1 VVFFLSPR
9 WGKFLFPKLRSIGV
23 STPHPVGGNLP
34 LIKPFFRPFPQSI
47 PYFSPLLSP
56 SLFLPQTF
64 SYSLFPNLLGMSSLV
79 KKEERNLFAVELTDY
94 FFALL

>member
-1 VVFFLSPR
+1 LLPEPYSDFSQGWV
-9 WGKFLFPKLRSIGV
+9 SIGF
-23 STPHPVGGNLP
+23 STPHPVGEICLLLN
-34 LIKPFFRPFPQSI
+34 PFFRSFPQSI

-64 SYSLFPNLLGMSSLV
+64 FYSLFPNLLGMSSLV
-79 KKEERNLFAVELTDY
+79 KKEEKNLFAVELTDY